1 MTESE
6 LAWIS
11 MVVGALFVLVAA
23 GLALAKTDPNELC
36 KKSRSHPGMAL
47 YRFATYRWAM
57 VIILFALGLTAL
69 VSGWNSLSVAK

>member
-1 MTESE
+1 MTEGE

-11 MVVGALFVLVAA
+11 IVVGALFVLVAV
-23 GLALAKTDPNELC
+23 GLALAKTDPDELS

-57 VIILFALGLTAL
+57 VIILFASGLIIL
-69 VSGWNSLSVAK
+69 VSGWSSLSVAN